1 MSIPTPPVP
10 TETGSATPLGL
21 DDEALAACVQ
31 CGLCLPHCPTYRV
44 TGDERRSPRGRI
56 SLMRAVEWEEMT
68 LDDEW
73 LDAMDTC
80 VQCLGCVTAC
90 PSGVP
95 YGDLIATTREAVA
108 EVRRPPL
115 KLRAGLW
122 CLGRPGLLRWGTTV
136 LAVLQRLGLLKLA
149 PRAMTMTLPARLP
162 LRRPRPYSSAGGSSD
177 RLEVDPAVENPAEV
191 VLFTGCVMDAW
202 QPEVHVAA
210 EEVLAAIGVTV
221 ERSGHRVGCCGA
233 LHGHAGLGSEAR
245 RHAERVVSAL
255 ADTRPVLVDS
265 AGCGAALKGYG
276 TLLGTPEAQAFA
288 DRVYDI
294 QEWLAGDRRLAAL
307 PSPAPESG
315 PRELV
320 IIQDPCHLRHAQGCH
335 GAVRDVLAPYV
346 DLVELDDEGL
356 CCGAGG
362 AFSLVQPGLA
372 GDARDRKVAAVARA
386 TDRSG
391 ATTVVSAN
399 PGCALHLAAVGLD
412 VRHPMEVLADAC
424 RRSGP
429 DLLPGGEQNE
439 ASEHG
444 R

>member
-1 MSIPTPPVP
+1 MSAPLPPAP
-10 TETGSATPLGL
+10 APAPTGSATPLGL
-21 DDEALAACVQ
+21 DDKSLAACVQ

-56 SLMRAVEWEEMT
+56 SLMRAVEWEGMT
-68 LDDEW
+68 PDSEW

-95 YGDLIATTREAVA
+95 YGDLIATTRVAVA
-108 EVRRPPL
+108 QVRRPPL

-122 CLGRPGLLRWGTTV
+122 CLGRPGLLRLGTTI
-136 LAVLQRLGLLKLA
+136 LAVLQRLGLLRLA
-149 PRAMTMTLPARLP
+149 PRSMTAALPARLP
-162 LRRPRPYSSAGGSSD
+162 LRRPRLSAPGFPPRSQMNTAAN
-177 RLEVDPAVENPAEV
+177 DPSEV
-191 VLFTGCVMDAW
+191 VLFTGCVMDVW
-202 QPEVHVAA
+202 QPEVHRAA
-210 EEVLAAIGVTV
+210 EEVLTAIGVTV
-221 ERSGHRVGCCGA
+221 ERSGDRVGCCGA
-233 LHGHAGLGSEAR
+233 LHGHAGLESEAR

-255 ADTRPVLVDS
+255 TGDQPVLLDS

-276 TLLGTPEAQAFA
+276 TLLRTPEARAFA

-294 QEWLAGDRRLAAL
+294 QEWLAADGRLVAL
-307 PSPAPESG
+307 PSAGQESG
-315 PRELV
+315 PRESV
-320 IIQDPCHLRHAQGCH
+320 IVQDPCHLRHAQGCH
-335 GAVRDVLAPYV
+335 GAVREVLAPHV

-399 PGCALHLAAVGLD
+399 PGCALHLAAVGLH
-412 VRHPMEVLADAC
+412 VRHPVEVLADAC
-424 RRSGP
+424 RRSET
-429 DLLPGGEQNE
+429 DPGSERDRNE
-439 ASEHG
+439 VSERG

>member
-1 MSIPTPPVP
+1 MSAPMPPVP
-10 TETGSATPLGL
+10 TSIELATPLGL
-21 DDEALAACVQ
+21 DDESLAACVQ

-56 SLMRAVEWEEMT
+56 SLMRAVEWEGMT
-68 LDDEW
+68 PDDEW
-73 LDAMDTC
+73 FDAMDTC

-95 YGDLIATTREAVA
+95 YGDLIATTLVAVA
-108 EVRRPPL
+108 ETRRPPL
-115 KLRAGLW
+115 KLRASLW
-122 CLGRPGLLRWGTTV
+122 CLGRPSLLRWGTTV
-136 LAVLQRLGLLKLA
+136 LAVLQRLGLLSLG
-149 PRAMTMTLPARLP
+149 PRAVTAALPTRLP
-162 LRRPRPYSSAGGSSD
+162 LRRPRLSATGSPS
-177 RLEVDPAVENPAEV
+177 RSEVDPAAVDPAEV
-191 VLFTGCVMDAW
+191 VLFTGCVMDVW
-202 QPEVHVAA
+202 QPEVHGAA
-210 EEVLAAIGVTV
+210 EEVLTAIGVTV
-221 ERSGHRVGCCGA
+221 ERSGDRAGCCGA
-233 LHGHAGLGSEAR
+233 LHGHAGLESEAR

-255 ADTRPVLVDS
+255 TGDRPVLVDS
-265 AGCGAALKGYG
+265 AGCGAALKDYG
-276 TLLGTPEAQAFA
+276 TLLGSPEARAFA

-294 QEWLAGDRRLAAL
+294 QEWLAVDERLGAL
-307 PSPAPESG
+307 PSPGPESG
-315 PRELV
+315 PRESV
-320 IIQDPCHLRHAQGCH
+320 IVQDPCHLRHAQGCH

-399 PGCALHLAAVGLD
+399 PGCALHLAAVGLH
-412 VRHPMEVLADAC
+412 VRHPMEVLADVC
-424 RRSGP
+424 RRSGTDSGP
-429 DLLPGGEQNE
+429 EGEGNE
-439 ASEHG
+439 VSEHG

>member
-1 MSIPTPPVP
+1 MSAPIPRVP
-10 TETGSATPLGL
+10 TSIGSATPLGL
-21 DDEALAACVQ
+21 DDESLAACVQ

-56 SLMRAVEWEEMT
+56 SLMRAVEWEGMT
-68 LDDEW
+68 PDSEW

-95 YGDLIATTREAVA
+95 YGDLIATTRVAVA
-108 EVRRPPL
+108 QVRRPPL

-122 CLGRPGLLRWGTTV
+122 WLGRPGLLRWGTTA
-136 LAVLQRLGLLKLA
+136 LAILQRLGILRLA
-149 PRAMTMTLPARLP
+149 PRTMTAALPARLP
-162 LRRPRPYSSAGGSSD
+162 LRRPRLSAAGFPHRS
-177 RLEVDPAVENPAEV
+177 EVAPPAGDPAEV

-202 QPEVHVAA
+202 LPEVHGAA
-210 EEVLAAIGVTV
+210 EEVLTAIGVTV
-221 ERSGHRVGCCGA
+221 ERSGDRAGCCGA
-233 LHGHAGLGSEAR
+233 LHGHAGLESEAR

-255 ADTRPVLVDS
+255 TGDRPVLLDS

-276 TLLGTPEAQAFA
+276 TLLRTPEARAFA

-294 QEWLAGDRRLAAL
+294 QEWLAADGRLVAL
-307 PSPAPESG
+307 PPAGPETG
-315 PRELV
+315 PRESV
-320 IIQDPCHLRHAQGCH
+320 IVQDPCHLRHAQACH
-335 GAVRDVLAPYV
+335 GAVREVLAPHV

-386 TDRSG
+386 TNRSG

-399 PGCALHLAAVGLD
+399 PGCALHLAAVGLH

-424 RRSGP
+424 RSSETDSGSVK
-429 DLLPGGEQNE
+429 DQNE
-439 ASEHG
+439 VSEHG

>member
-1 MSIPTPPVP
+1 MSAPLPPAP
-10 TETGSATPLGL
+10 APAPTGSATPLGL
-21 DDEALAACVQ
+21 DDKSLAACVQ

-56 SLMRAVEWEEMT
+56 SLMRAVEWEGMT
-68 LDDEW
+68 LDSEW

-95 YGDLIATTREAVA
+95 YGDLIATTRVAVA
-108 EVRRPPL
+108 QVRRPPL

-122 CLGRPGLLRWGTTV
+122 CLGRPGLLRLGTTI
-136 LAVLQRLGLLKLA
+136 LAVLQRLGLLRLA
-149 PRAMTMTLPARLP
+149 PRSMTAALPARLP
-162 LRRPRPYSSAGGSSD
+162 LRRPRLSAPGFPPRSQMNTAAN
-177 RLEVDPAVENPAEV
+177 DPSEV
-191 VLFTGCVMDAW
+191 VLFTGCVMDVW
-202 QPEVHVAA
+202 QPEVHRAA
-210 EEVLAAIGVTV
+210 EEVLTAIGVTV
-221 ERSGHRVGCCGA
+221 ERSGDRVGCCGA
-233 LHGHAGLGSEAR
+233 LHGHAGLESEAR

-255 ADTRPVLVDS
+255 TGDQPVLLDS

-276 TLLGTPEAQAFA
+276 TLLRTPEARAFA

-294 QEWLAGDRRLAAL
+294 QEWLAADGRLVAL
-307 PSPAPESG
+307 PSAGQESG
-315 PRELV
+315 PRESV
-320 IIQDPCHLRHAQGCH
+320 IVQDPCHLRHAQGCH
-335 GAVRDVLAPYV
+335 GAVREVLAPHV

-391 ATTVVSAN
+391 ATTLVSAN
-399 PGCALHLAAVGLD
+399 PGCALHLAAVGLH
-412 VRHPMEVLADAC
+412 VRHPVEVLADAC
-424 RRSGP
+424 RRSET
-429 DLLPGGEQNE
+429 DPGSEKDRNE
-439 ASEHG
+439 VSERG